1 MTFGEVEDIPR
12 RKRRRKLKRI
22 LEKCTGRNPKQNA
35 TRSCKKCFTTKS
47 KPPQRMHAG
56 SLPAAVLPVREYYF
70 LGGFINDTIRKFEK
84 TDQGIRKIM

>member
-12 RKRRRKLKRI
+12 GKRRRKLKRI

-56 SLPAAVLPVREYYF
+56 TTA
-70 LGGFINDTIRKFEK
+70 GGGSTRK
-84 TDQGIRKIM
+84 GILFFRRIYK